1 MQTPI
6 YTIKDKL
13 VGYGQPY
20 TKYNEDVAKRDFK
33 NAMANQ
39 PIKDDLE
46 LYVIGSYD
54 DTTAEIKMLPQP
66 ELIMKGD
73 SIDGE

>member
-1 MQTPI
+1 MLTPI
-6 YTIKDKL
+6 YAVKDKL
-13 VGYGQPY
+13 VGFGQPY

-39 PIKDDLE
+39 PIREDLE
-46 LYVIGSYD
+46 LYKLGTYND
-54 DTTAEIKMLPQP
+54 NTAEITRLPQP

-73 SIDGE
+73 SIDGD